1 MVERVVPVVI
11 VAVRPVPSGVH
22 ITPPPGVPV
31 RSETGVV
38 VIEGIIPPEIPV
50 IGIIPARIIVT
61 VIAAETA
68 PPQAD
73 TPAISHP
80 VWTKTVLVVYIVV
93 GIDVETAYPRAVSV
107 RVVTVI
113 LTVTDPDPHR
123 TSIKFCRRNL
133 HTYTLRL
140 FVEQCLLLIFVF
152 DVFEA
157 IAQPARCVCG
167 HNRVTAT
174 QQYEQ

>member
-1 MVERVVPVVI
+1 M
-11 VAVRPVPSGVH
+11 
-22 ITPPPGVPV
+22 
-31 RSETGVV
+31 
-38 VIEGIIPPEIPV
+38 
-50 IGIIPARIIVT
+50 
-61 VIAAETA
+61 
-68 PPQAD
+68 
-73 TPAISHP
+73 SHP

-113 LTVTDPDPHR
+113 LTVTDPYPHR

-133 HTYTLRL
+133 HTYTLRFLVDLRL

-152 DVFEA
+152 DVLET
-157 IAQPARCVCG
+157 IVQPARCICG
-167 HNRVTAT
+167 NNRVTAT